1 MSRDEDTRL
10 DQAFDPAQV
19 AALEHAVEAVREGM
33 VTREE
38 FERLEAMVKTL
49 LERLPEPAV
58 TPREIVIIAATVAH
72 HLRRPIR
79 IRGARR
85 LARTSDNAWGTR
97 GRVSIQGARH
107 VR

>member
-1 MSRDEDTRL
+1 MSKTDDTRL
-10 DQAFDPAQV
+10 EVAFEPEQV
-19 AALEHAVEAVREGM
+19 AALEHAVQAVREGM

-38 FERLEAMVKTL
+38 FARLEAMVKTL

-58 TPREIVIIAATVAH
+58 TPREVVIIAATVAH
-72 HLRRPIR
+72 HIGRPIR

-85 LARTSDNAWGTR
+85 LARMSDNAWGTR
-97 GRVSIQGARH
+97 GRVSIQAARH